1 MNVINKSD
9 VNVSVIPNGLEK
21 YMVFA
26 INKDVVFIDNKE
38 LMNYSLEKLVKTY
51 QTMILNIYRKNSIL
65 NRQN

>member
-38 LMNYSLEKLVKTY
+38 FMNYSLEKLVKTY

>member
-1 MNVINKSD
+1 MNKSD

-38 LMNYSLEKLVKTY
+38 FMNYSLEKLVKTY
-51 QTMILNIYRKNSIL
+51 QTMILNIYWKNSIL
-65 NRQN
+65 NR

>member
-38 LMNYSLEKLVKTY
+38 FMNYSLEKLVRTY

>member
-26 INKDVVFIDNKE
+26 INKDVVFIVNKE
-38 LMNYSLEKLVKTY
+38 FMNYSLEKLVKTY

>member
-38 LMNYSLEKLVKTY
+38 FMNYSLEKLVRTY

-65 NRQN
+65 NR

>member
-21 YMVFA
+21 YMVFE

-38 LMNYSLEKLVKTY
+38 FMNYSLEKLVKTY

-65 NRQN
+65 NR

>member
-1 MNVINKSD
+1 MNVINKYD

-38 LMNYSLEKLVKTY
+38 FMNYSLEKLVKTY

>member
-21 YMVFA
+21 YIVFA

-38 LMNYSLEKLVKTY
+38 FMNYSLEKLVKTY

-65 NRQN
+65 NR

>member
-26 INKDVVFIDNKE
+26 INKDVVFVDNKE
-38 LMNYSLEKLVKTY
+38 FMNYSLEKLVKTY

>member
-38 LMNYSLEKLVKTY
+38 FMNYSLEKLVKTY

-65 NRQN
+65 NR

>member
-1 MNVINKSD
+1 MNAINKSD

-51 QTMILNIYRKNSIL
+51 QTMILNIYWKNSIL
-65 NRQN
+65 NR

>member
-38 LMNYSLEKLVKTY
+38 FMNYSLEKLVKAY

-65 NRQN
+65 NR

>member
-21 YMVFA
+21 YMVFE

-38 LMNYSLEKLVKTY
+38 FMNYSLEKLVKTY

>member
-38 LMNYSLEKLVKTY
+38 FMNYSLEKLVKTY
-51 QTMILNIYRKNSIL
+51 QTMILIIYRKNSIL

>member
-1 MNVINKSD
+1 MNAINKSD

-38 LMNYSLEKLVKTY
+38 FMNYSLEKLVKTY
-51 QTMILNIYRKNSIL
+51 QTMILNIYWKNSIL
-65 NRQN
+65 NR

>member
-9 VNVSVIPNGLEK
+9 VNVSVIPNRLEK
-21 YMVFA
+21 YMVFE

-38 LMNYSLEKLVKTY
+38 FMNYSLEKLVKTY

>member
-1 MNVINKSD
+1 MNAINKSD

-38 LMNYSLEKLVKTY
+38 FMNYSLEKLVKTY
-51 QTMILNIYRKNSIL
+51 QTMILNIHWKNSIL
-65 NRQN
+65 NR

>member
-38 LMNYSLEKLVKTY
+38 FMNYSLEKLVKTC

>member
-1 MNVINKSD
+1 MNAMNKSD

-38 LMNYSLEKLVKTY
+38 FMNYSLEKLVKTY
-51 QTMILNIYRKNSIL
+51 QTMILNIYWKNSIL
-65 NRQN
+65 NR

>member
-26 INKDVVFIDNKE
+26 INKDVVFIDNE
-38 LMNYSLEKLVKTY
+38 EFMNYSLEKLVKTY

-65 NRQN
+65 NR